1 MAHDSIKMEELSTP
15 TTFEESKATPK
26 RRLGC
31 CFWLFL
37 IIAILLLVMGI
48 VVISLLW
55 PGVMEPLVQSAT
67 CTVSPEYLKQTA
79 VKLKCT
85 SVSNSSAN
93 QTGLKTCK
101 EAEQDMV
108 LECQQGLQGFED
120 KCPYPYR
127 RNNKTMCATP
137 EGQVNE
143 LECNNDITMKVNV
156 KLQDGRQFEQLKFD
170 PDNTTV
176 NFNLDT
182 FSCYYGKYRPKEVY
196 PNEDEA
202 RFWAQGDGQ
211 SGMGEGLGLL
221 FGWIPFGI
229 SIFLLL
235 LLAIYYYWRTK

>member
-1 MAHDSIKMEELSTP
+1 
-15 TTFEESKATPK
+15 
-26 RRLGC
+26 
-31 CFWLFL
+31 
-37 IIAILLLVMGI
+37 
-48 VVISLLW
+48 
-55 PGVMEPLVQSAT
+55 
-67 CTVSPEYLKQTA
+67 VSPEYLKQTA
-79 VKLKCT
+79 VRLKCN

-127 RNNKTMCATP
+127 SDIRRNNKTMCATP

-143 LECNNDITMKVNV
+143 LECHNDITMKVNV
-156 KLQDGRQFEQLKFD
+156 KLEDGRQFEQLKFD
-170 PDNTTV
+170 PDNTTF

-182 FSCYYGKYRPKEVY
+182 FSCYYAKYRPKEVY
-196 PNEDEA
+196 PDEDEA
-202 RFWAQGDGQ
+202 RSWARGDGL
-211 SGMGEGLGLL
+211 SGIGEVFGILL
-221 FGWIPFGI
+221 GWIPFGI